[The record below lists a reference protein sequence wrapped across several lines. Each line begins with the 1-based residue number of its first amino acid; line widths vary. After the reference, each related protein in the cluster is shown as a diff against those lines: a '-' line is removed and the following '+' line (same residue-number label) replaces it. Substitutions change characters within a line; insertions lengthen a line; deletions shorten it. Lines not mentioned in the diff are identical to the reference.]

1 MCSYNKLNGT
11 AACENKELLIDILKE
26 EVSRVLPRL
35 FRTLCLTSSSNSSH
49 FPALS

>member
-26 EVSRVLPRL
+26 EVRGV
-35 FRTLCLTSSSNSSH
+35 
-49 FPALS
+49 FPALSVCFL